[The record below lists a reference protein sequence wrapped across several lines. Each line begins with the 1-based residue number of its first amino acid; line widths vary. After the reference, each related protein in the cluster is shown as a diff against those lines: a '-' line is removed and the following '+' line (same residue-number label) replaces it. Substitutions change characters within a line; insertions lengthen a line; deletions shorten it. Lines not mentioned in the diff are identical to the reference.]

1 MKRSIPILL
10 LTGLIAFFS
19 GCSQQSLFAPKVTKP
34 RIDPSL
40 PKVKQ
45 VRTLSDMTAIAL
57 EWTPIYE
64 GEIDGYNIYRAD
76 GGKEAILIK
85 TVKDRYSSHYLDSGL
100 EPGREYVYRIT
111 AYQDER
117 ESPPSDPVRAKTLPA
132 PEPVPFVTAVD
143 HLPRKAKIIWRPHPN
158 LRVDGY
164 IIERGDTAE
173 GSWKKVATLKGRLQA
188 EYIDKGLKD
197 NRVYFYRVIAR
208 TCDGVL
214 SAPSAVVRA
223 STKPRPSIV
232 RGLKA
237 SKGLPRRIELEW
249 QPNPEPDIDHYRVY
263 RSIFEIGP
271 YLSIARTK
279 KTHYTD
285 PINED
290 GVKRYYKVTA
300 VDKDGLESFKQ
311 DSPAVGETLPK
322 PKPPIITQKRFDG
335 RTVYLEWFSPDNRA
349 VSYIVKK
356 REILGLLKYNE
367 YEYKNITTTHFT
379 DTDLKPDA
387 KYVYRVYAVDRYGL
401 VSKPSEEIIIVT
413 KQ

>member
-1 MKRSIPILL
+1 MKRSIQTLL
-10 LTGLIAFFS
+10 LAGLMAFFS
-19 GCSQQSLFAPKVTKP
+19 GCAPQSILTPKTTKP
-34 RIDPSL
+34 QIDPNL

-57 EWTPIYE
+57 EWTPIYG
-64 GEIDGYNIYRAD
+64 GEIEGYNIYRAKD
-76 GGKEAILIK
+76 SGSAVLIK
-85 TVKDRYSSHYLDSGL
+85 TIKDRYSSHYLDDGL
-100 EPGREYVYRIT
+100 EPDTTYVYRIT
-111 AYQDER
+111 AYQGER
-117 ESPPSDPVRAKTLPA
+117 ESTPSDPVRAKTLPA

-173 GSWKKVATLKGRLQA
+173 GAWKKVATLKGRLQA
-188 EYIDKGLKD
+188 EYIDKRLKD
-197 NRVYFYRVIAR
+197 NRVYFYRVIAK

-214 SAPSAVVRA
+214 SAPSAVVKA
-223 STKPRPSIV
+223 STKPRPSMV

-237 SKGLPRRIELEW
+237 SRGLPRKIELEW
-249 QPNPEPDIDHYRVY
+249 QPNPEPDIDHYKIY

-271 YLSIARTK
+271 YLSIAKTK
-279 KTHYTD
+279 QTHYTD
-285 PINED
+285 PVNED

-335 RTVYLEWFSPDNRA
+335 TTLYLEWFSPDNRA

-356 REILGLLKYNE
+356 REILGLLKYKE
-367 YEYKNITTTHFT
+367 YEYKNITSTHFS
-379 DTDLKPDA
+379 DSNLKPDA
-387 KYVYRVYAVDRYGL
+387 KYIYRVYAVDRYGL
-401 VSKPSEEIIIVT
+401 VSKPSEAVEIVT
-413 KQ
+413 R